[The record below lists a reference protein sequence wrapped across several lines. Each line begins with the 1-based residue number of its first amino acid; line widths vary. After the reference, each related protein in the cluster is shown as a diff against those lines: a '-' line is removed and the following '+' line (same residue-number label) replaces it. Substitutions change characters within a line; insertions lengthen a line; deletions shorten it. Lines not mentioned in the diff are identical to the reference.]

1 MIKHIIGILFL
12 LLFSGCVGQSKYTPV
27 SYYDFGQPELSKI
40 ELNVDT
46 FTVEGPYQERFIY
59 RVDGNR
65 LDKDEYK
72 RWAQAPD
79 LLLAHYFK
87 QSFKPGSLF
96 YLSGEI
102 LTVEHDLVD
111 NEAKFKIIYSITKE
125 GRSIKAATFQKSFPT
140 DGTTESFVTQI
151 SKAVSELNTE
161 VSNLVTQLK

>member
-1 MIKHIIGILFL
+1 MVKNFICMLFL
-12 LLFSGCVGQSKYTPV
+12 LLFIGCVGQRQYTPV

-40 ELNVDT
+40 ELNIDT

-59 RVDGNR
+59 RVEGNR
-65 LDKDEYK
+65 LNKDEYK

-79 LLLAHYFK
+79 LLLTHYFK

-111 NEAKFKIIYSITKE
+111 NKAKLKVICSISKE
-125 GRSIKAATFQKSFPT
+125 GRIVKNMTFHKSLPT
-140 DGTTESFVTQI
+140 DGSTESFVNQI
-151 SKAVSELNTE
+151 SKAISELNAE
-161 VSNLVTQLK
+161 VSTLVTNLK